1 MISIL
6 LLKKILSLFVMI
18 LCGFVLVKI
27 GLLKYE
33 DSKTLSTISI
43 YLITP
48 CVIFSSFSIEC
59 TPEVRTGVLLAFLAA
74 ALVHVLMIFMD
85 WLLDKAIGLEP
96 VEKASIVYSNAGNL
110 IIPLVTA
117 LLGREYVIYSI
128 SFVAVQLLLM
138 WSHGK
143 AIICKDEGFDII
155 RILKNVNMISVILGI
170 LIFITGFRF
179 PMPVMDAMESIADM
193 IGPAAM
199 LVIGMLIGN
208 TNLKQMFSYHR
219 AWLIIAMRLCI
230 VPLGCLGLL
239 WLSGLTG
246 MSSLGGN
253 ILMCTMLAVS
263 APSACN
269 VTQMALIYGE
279 NADYANT
286 INIFSTLLCVVTMP
300 LMIGLYCIVFGI

>member
-18 LCGFVLVKI
+18 LCGFILVKV

-48 CVIFSSFSIEC
+48 CVIFSSFSIDC
-59 TPEVRTGVLLAFLAA
+59 TPEVRNGVLLAFVAA
-74 ALVHVLMIFMD
+74 ALTHILMIGMD
-85 WLLDKAIGLEP
+85 WAVDRAMGLQR
-96 VEKASIVYSNAGNL
+96 VEKMSIVYSNAGNL

-117 LLGREYVIYSI
+117 LLGKEYVIYSI

-143 AIICKDEGFDII
+143 MLICGEKGFDILK
-155 RILKNVNMISVILGI
+155 ILKNVNMISVILGI
-170 LIFITGFRF
+170 LIFFTGFRF
-179 PMPVMDAMESIADM
+179 PEPVADAMDAISLM

-208 TNLKQMFSYHR
+208 TNLRQMFAYHR
-219 AWLIIAMRLCI
+219 TWMVCAMRLLI
-230 VPLGCLGLL
+230 VPMCCMLL
-239 WLSGLTG
+239 LKVSGLAS

-286 INIFSTLLCVVTMP
+286 INIFSTLLCVITMP
-300 LMIGLYCIVFGI
+300 LIIGIYCVMFGI